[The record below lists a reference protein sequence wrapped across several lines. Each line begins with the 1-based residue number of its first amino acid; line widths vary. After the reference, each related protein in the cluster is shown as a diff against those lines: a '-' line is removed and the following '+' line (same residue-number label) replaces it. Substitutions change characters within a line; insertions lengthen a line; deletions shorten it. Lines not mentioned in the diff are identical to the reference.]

1 MRSLPGVRVEAK
13 VDELGERLLVS
24 EHSLPAAMV
33 DHWLDSQVGH

>member
-1 MRSLPGVRVEAK
+1 VRSLSGVRVEAE

-24 EHSLPAAMV
+24 EHFLPAAVV